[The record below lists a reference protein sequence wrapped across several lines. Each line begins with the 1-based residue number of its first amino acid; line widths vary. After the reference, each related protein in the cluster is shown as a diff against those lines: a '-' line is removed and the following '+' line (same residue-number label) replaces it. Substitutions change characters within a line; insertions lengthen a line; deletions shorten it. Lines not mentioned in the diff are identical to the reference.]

1 MNYQMIIVFVCGRK
15 QIMYKPQQIDL
26 KLTVFSNLKAMII
39 NQIFS
44 QLNKLMQDVRLDV
57 VYSSSFRNTFYCKRS
72 SILKYLYCLPKDTIL
87 KERLTKYNIHYVE
100 SQGFLTSKSVFVKQ
114 IAGYSR
120 YKIYKECDRYTRNN
134 LYDLAE
140 LVSADNREIK
150 FS

>member
-1 MNYQMIIVFVCGRK
+1 M
-15 QIMYKPQQIDL
+15 L
-26 KLTVFSNLKAMII
+26 
-39 NQIFS
+39 
-44 QLNKLMQDVRLDV
+44 RLLCIKKILQAD
-57 VYSSSFRNTFYCKRS
+57 TFYCKRS

-120 YKIYKECDRYTRNN
+120 YRIYKECDRYTRNN

-140 LVSADNREIK
+140 SVSADNREIK

>member
-1 MNYQMIIVFVCGRK
+1 
-15 QIMYKPQQIDL
+15 MYKPQQIDL
-26 KLTVFSNLKAMII
+26 KLTVFSNLKVMII

-57 VYSSSFRNTFYCKRS
+57 VYSSSFRNTFYCKCS

-120 YKIYKECDRYTRNN
+120 YKIYKECNRYTRNN